1 MNQFKMYR
9 CIKLMQLMQE
19 RPRQITTIERYLNVS
34 NRTIYRYFNL
44 FKSLGYQ
51 VNKDKFNKYY
61 LNTIK

>member
-9 CIKLMQLMQE
+9 CIKLIQLMQE

-34 NRTIYRYFNL
+34 NRTIYRYFSL
-44 FKSLGYQ
+44 FKSLGYH

-61 LNTIK
+61 LKPL